1 MKEERISRRELMNM
15 YNISRYTIIEWEK
28 HKNLPLIS
36 ISSHSKY
43 IRKKDLI
50 EWENNLIR
58 SKNEMFDKKYY
69 KSYRKSHH

>member
-1 MKEERISRRELMNM
+1 MEEKRISRRELMNI

-50 EWENNLIR
+50 EWENKMMNN
-58 SKNEMFDKKYY
+58 KNELEYNEY
-69 KSYRKSHH
+69 K

>member
-1 MKEERISRRELMNM
+1 MGERISKKELMDM
-15 YNISRYTIIEWEK
+15 YKISRYTIIEWEK

-50 EWENNLIR
+50 EWENKMMKN
-58 SKNEMFDKKYY
+58 KNELEYNEY
-69 KSYRKSHH
+69 K